1 MINNIYRSL
10 AVVVASAATTAAH
23 ADDSNTRADRL
34 IEESVVIGDREAAR
48 KVAGSGT
55 VLNQLQ
61 LDLADHTDL
70 HQIVASVPGIYFR
83 QEDGYGLRPN
93 IGIRGA
99 TTDRSQKITMM
110 EDGILIGPAPYS
122 APAAYY
128 VPNTARIHAV
138 EILKG
143 PAAIKY
149 GPHTVGGAINFVT
162 TPVPDNN
169 TGTIDLSM
177 GNDGYL
183 KTQAELGLRLN
194 DQMGV
199 LIDALD
205 YRSDG
210 FKELSNGGGTGF
222 VRNDLN
228 IKFKWQPASRQPSVL
243 TMKVGFA
250 AEDSDETYLGLSDS
264 DFAANPDQRY
274 AASEHDGFESEH
286 LQLHLNYSVKPNTN
300 SDLNVKAYHNRF
312 TRAWTK
318 FDGFLSGTAP
328 QNILQRTNLYQR
340 QFNIL
345 KGLIDSR
352 AVDSEIVDVTN
363 NDRDFFSTGLQ
374 LSSQTQHALLG
385 IEQNFGLS
393 LRIHKDQVQRNHKQ
407 RGYLMTAGSLKY
419 DGLTRAAKTNN
430 RAETTA
436 LSLSVLNDFNLGQLT
451 LTPGLRFEKIDGEVE
466 NFLTDTLSSNDQ
478 TEIMPGISV
487 LYEATELVNVFA
499 GVHKGFSPAG
509 PGADG
514 RDPEKSTNYELGFRF
529 TNDSLGFES
538 VAFYSDYSNLLGRCR
553 VSDYGCNVGE
563 EFSGGAVEILGAEL
577 AANLTTDMSELASI
591 TTSVTYTYTESSF
604 QDSFL
609 STFSQFGIV
618 KAGDELP
625 YLPKHI
631 AALSLAVT
639 AGRLEGT
646 VDVKYQSEMREEP
659 GQDNISNGLFAESST
674 TVDLGLRYQIN
685 DAITTQVLVRNA
697 ADERSIVAHRPFG
710 ARPNLPRTMILR
722 LSYKI

>member
-1 MINNIYRSL
+1 MINNVYRSL
-10 AVVVASAATTAAH
+10 VAVAASAAIAAAH
-23 ADDSNTRADRL
+23 ADDSNDQPDQL
-34 IEESVVIGDREAAR
+34 IEETVVIGDREDAR
-48 KVAGSGT
+48 RVAGSGT

-70 HQIVASVPGIYFR
+70 HQIVASVPGVYFR

-110 EDGILIGPAPYS
+110 EDGILSGPAPYS

-128 VPNTARIHAV
+128 VPNAARIHAV

-143 PAAIKY
+143 PASIKY

-162 TPVPDNN
+162 APVPESN
-169 TGTIDLSM
+169 TTALDLSV
-177 GNDGYL
+177 GSDGYL
-183 KTQAELGLRLN
+183 KTQAELGVRLN
-194 DQMGV
+194 EEMGV

-210 FKELSNGGGTGF
+210 FKELDNGVGTGF
-222 VRNDLN
+222 SRNDFN
-228 IKFKWQPASRQPSVL
+228 IKFKWQPASRLPSVL
-243 TMKVGFA
+243 TMKLGFA

-286 LQLHLNYSVKPNTN
+286 LQLHLNYSLKPNAN
-300 SDLNVKAYHNRF
+300 NDLNIKAYHNRF

-318 FDGFLSGTAP
+318 FDGFLSGTSP

-352 AVDSEIVDVTN
+352 AVDSEIIDVTN

-374 LSSQTQHALLG
+374 LSSQTQHALFG
-385 IEQNFGLS
+385 IEQNLGLS
-393 LRIHKDQVQRNHKQ
+393 LRIHKDQVERNHKQ
-407 RGYLMTAGSLKY
+407 RGYLMTAGRLEY
-419 DGLTRAAKTNN
+419 DGVARAAKTNN

-436 LSLSVLNDFNLGQLT
+436 ISLSLLNDFNAGRFT
-451 LTPGLRFEKIDGEVE
+451 LSPGLRFEKIDGEVE

-478 TEIMPGISV
+478 NEVMPGISV
-487 LYEATELVNVFA
+487 LYEATELVNIFA

-514 RDPEKSTNYELGFRF
+514 QEPEKSTNYELGFRF
-529 TNDSLGFES
+529 NNASVGVES

-553 VSDYGCNVGE
+553 VSDYGCTVGE
-563 EFSGGAVEILGAEL
+563 EFSGGAVEILGAEF
-577 AANLTTDMSELASI
+577 AANLTTDVGERASL
-591 TTSVTYTYTESSF
+591 TTAVTYTYTESSF

-631 AALSLAVT
+631 AALSLALT
-639 AGRLEGT
+639 TGLLEGT

-659 GQDNISNGLFAESST
+659 GQGEISDGLFAESST
-674 TVDLGLRYQIN
+674 TIDLGLRYQFN
-685 DAITTQVLVRNA
+685 EAITTQLLVRNA
-697 ADERSIVAHRPFG
+697 ADARSIVAHRPFG
-710 ARPNLPRTMILR
+710 ARPNLPRTVILR

>member
-1 MINNIYRSL
+1 MIKSVIRSL
-10 AVVVASAATTAAH
+10 VTVAASAAILTSH
-23 ADDSNTRADRL
+23 ADESKSQPDQL
-34 IEESVVIGDREAAR
+34 IEESVVIGDRDAAR
-48 KVAGSGT
+48 RVAGSGT

-61 LDLADHTDL
+61 LDLTDHTDL
-70 HQIVASVPGIYFR
+70 HQIIAVVPGVYFR

-162 TPVPDNN
+162 TPVPDAN
-169 TGTIDLSM
+169 TTELDLSM
-177 GNDGYL
+177 GNDGYM
-183 KTQAELGLRLN
+183 KSQAELGIRLN
-194 DQMGV
+194 QDMGV
-199 LIDALD
+199 LIDLMD

-210 FKELSNGGGTGF
+210 FKELDNGSDTGF
-222 VRNDLN
+222 VRNDYN
-228 IKFKWQPASRQPSVL
+228 VKFKWQPASRLPSVL

-250 AEDSDETYLGLSDS
+250 AEDSDETYLGLSDG
-264 DFAANPDQRY
+264 DFQIDPDQRY
-274 AASEHDGFESEH
+274 AASERDGFESEH
-286 LQLHLNYSVKPNTN
+286 LQLHLNYSVKPNAN
-300 SDLNVKAYHNRF
+300 NDVNIKAYHNRF

-340 QFNIL
+340 QFDIL

-352 AVDSEIVDVTN
+352 MVDSEIVDVTN

-374 LSSQTQHALLG
+374 LSSQTQHALFG
-385 IEQNFGLS
+385 IEQNLALS
-393 LRIHKDQVQRNHKQ
+393 LRLHKDQVERNHKQ
-407 RGYLMTAGSLKY
+407 RGYLMTGGRLEF
-419 DGLTRAAKTNN
+419 DGIARVAKTKNH
-430 RAETTA
+430 AQTTA
-436 LSLSVLNDFNLGQLT
+436 ISLSLLNDFKAGRFT
-451 LTPGLRFEKIDGEVE
+451 VSPGLRIEEIDGEVE
-466 NFLTDTLSSNDQ
+466 NFLTTAVTSNNQ
-478 TEIMPGISV
+478 TEVMPGISV
-487 LYEATELVNVFA
+487 LYEATDLVNVFA
-499 GVHKGFSPAG
+499 GIHKGFSPAG

-514 RDPEKSTNYELGFRF
+514 REPEKSTNYELGFRF
-529 TNDSLGFES
+529 NNANVGVES

-563 EFSGGAVEILGAEL
+563 EFSGGAVEILGAEF
-577 AANLTTDMSELASI
+577 AANLTTAAGGLGSL
-591 TTSVTYTYTESSF
+591 TTSFTYTYTESSF

-609 STFSQFGIV
+609 SSFSQFGIV
-618 KAGDELP
+618 KSGDELP
-625 YLPKHI
+625 YLPKHL
-631 AALSLAVT
+631 AALSLALT
-639 AGRLEGT
+639 TGLLEGT
-646 VDVKYQSEMREEP
+646 IAVKYQSEMREEP
-659 GQDNISNGLFAESST
+659 GQNTISDGLFAESNT
-674 TVDLGLRYQIN
+674 AIDLGLRYQFN
-685 DAITTQVLVRNA
+685 EAVAAQLLVRNA
-697 ADERSIVAHRPFG
+697 ADERAIVAHRPFG
-710 ARPNLPRTMILR
+710 ARPSLPRTVILR

>member
-1 MINNIYRSL
+1 MINHVCRSL
-10 AVVVASAATTAAH
+10 VAIAASAAIATAH
-23 ADDSNTRADRL
+23 ADNSNDQPDQL
-34 IEESVVIGDREAAR
+34 IEETVVIGDREAAR
-48 KVAGSGT
+48 RVAGSGT

-70 HQIVASVPGIYFR
+70 HQIVASVPGVYFR

-128 VPNTARIHAV
+128 VPNAARIHAV

-143 PAAIKY
+143 PASIKY

-162 TPVPDNN
+162 APVPESN
-169 TGTIDLSM
+169 TTALDLSV
-177 GNDGYL
+177 GSDGYL
-183 KTQAELGLRLN
+183 KTQAELGVRLN
-194 DQMGV
+194 EDMGI

-210 FKELSNGGGTGF
+210 FKELDNGGGTGF
-222 VRNDLN
+222 SRNDFN
-228 IKFKWQPASRQPSVL
+228 IKFKWQPTSRIPSVL

-286 LQLHLNYSVKPNTN
+286 LQLHLNYSVKPNAN
-300 SDLNVKAYHNRF
+300 NDLNVKAYHNRF

-352 AVDSEIVDVTN
+352 AVDSEIIDVTN

-374 LSSQTQHALLG
+374 LSSQTQHALFG
-385 IEQNFGLS
+385 IEQNLGLS
-393 LRIHKDQVQRNHKQ
+393 LRIHKDQVERNHKQ
-407 RGYLMTAGSLKY
+407 RGYLMTAGRLEY
-419 DGLTRAAKTNN
+419 DGVARAAKTNN
-430 RAETTA
+430 RAESTA
-436 LSLSVLNDFNLGQLT
+436 ISLSLLNDFDAGRFT
-451 LTPGLRFEKIDGEVE
+451 LSPGLRFEKINGEVE
-466 NFLTDTLSSNDQ
+466 NFLTDTLTSNDQ
-478 TEIMPGISV
+478 TEVMPGISV
-487 LYEATELVNVFA
+487 LYEANDRVNVFA

-509 PGADG
+509 PGAD
-514 RDPEKSTNYELGFRF
+514 DQEPEKSTNYELGFRF
-529 TNDSLGFES
+529 NSASVGVES

-553 VSDYGCNVGE
+553 VSDYGCTVGE
-563 EFSGGAVEILGAEL
+563 EFSGGAVEILGAEFS
-577 AANLTTDMSELASI
+577 ANLTTDVGEHASL
-591 TTSVTYTYTESSF
+591 TTAVTYTYTESSF

-625 YLPKHI
+625 YLPQHI
-631 AALSLAVT
+631 AALSLALT
-639 AGRLEGT
+639 AGLLEGT

-659 GQDNISNGLFAESST
+659 GQDEISDGLFAESST
-674 TVDLGLRYQIN
+674 TIDLGLRYQVN
-685 DAITTQVLVRNA
+685 DAITAQLLVRNA

-710 ARPNLPRTMILR
+710 ARPNLPRTVILR